1 MPFIVSTGGV
11 ATDVPVCSDMSAD
24 ILRRG
29 GSAVDAT
36 ITALLCV
43 GAVHPESSGI
53 GGGGFMVVRHTNG
66 SVFAINFREAAPSAA
81 TVDMFHSNKTLAKL
95 VNVHIGLR
103 KQQTYTSPQT
113 E

>member
-1 MPFIVSTGGV
+1 M

-43 GAVHPESSGI
+43 GVVHAESSGI
-53 GGGGFMVVRHTNG
+53 GGGGFMVVRDTNG
-66 SVFAINFREAAPSAA
+66 SVHAINFRETAPGAA
-81 TVDMFHSNKTLAKL
+81 TIDMYHSDPSLSERVCQLGKKGSNFIASWFS
-95 VNVHIGLR
+95 IIF
-103 KQQTYTSPQT
+103 S
-113 E
+113 

>member
-1 MPFIVSTGGV
+1 MKGHTCTCWPNIVHCIFIFAGGV
-11 ATDVPVCSDMSAD
+11 ATDVPICSDMSAD

-43 GAVHPESSGI
+43 GAVHAESSGI

-66 SVFAINFREAAPSAA
+66 SVFTINFREAAPSAA
-81 TVDMFHSNKTLAKL
+81 TVDMFHSNSSLSEVVCT
-95 VNVHIGLR
+95 
-103 KQQTYTSPQT
+103 
-113 E
+113 